1 MISIYDAVKER
12 ENQIAV
18 FQAQCSGLQ
27 AEVDALRVAAR
38 ILEGS
43 NSGPVEAPRPMAVQS
58 VQPVQHV
65 QPVQPV
71 QQVQQVQPVQSVQS
85 VQPATATLGMEKKR
99 VWP

>member
-18 FQAQCSGLQ
+18 FQAQISGLQ

-43 NSGPVEAPRPMAVQS
+43 NSGPVEAPRPIAVQP

-65 QPVQPV
+65 QPVQ
-71 QQVQQVQPVQSVQS
+71 QVQPAQPVQSVQPVS
-85 VQPATATLGMEKKR
+85 ATLGMEKKR